1 MAGSSTF
8 GRVRLLR
15 LSCGSSFVGAASAV
29 GAGVSVLADHRPDIR
44 LISDGRDAPSGT
56 GSVCINSSS
65 RPTSRGASGVN
76 NGRRITVACACPLAT
91 SAAPASDAV
100 VSSAALSVLGTS
112 KPSNLWSDASADLT
126 AFSRSSCCS
135 VSSIPISIVGISAAA
150 AVSAAIS
157 VSASASVSNA
167 GICAISADASS
178 AGAVATGISAAGAV
192 KAFTRIC
199 GCGVTV
205 ACAAGGV
212 AGWIAGCAGM
222 IVGSLI
228 KGNGL
233 VCSIDSIPVATTDTR
248 ITPSSFSSNADPKI
262 IVAS

>member
-65 RPTSRGASGVN
+65 RPTSRGASGVKS
-76 NGRRITVACACPLAT
+76 GRRITVACACPLAT

-150 AVSAAIS
+150 AVSAA
-157 VSASASVSNA
+157 ASVSNA

-212 AGWIAGCAGM
+212 AGWIAGCAG
-222 IVGSLI
+222 INVGSLI

-262 IVAS
+262 MVAS